1 VKRPAAAARPAGRAL
16 ARRVAVLLGVLPL
29 AGAGCATSPP
39 PADAGPMPPAPDRRD
54 YARFAAAYPD
64 LLEPNYLPFMVH
76 RLDDPDGGDDVLA
89 FCRWSR
95 EDMPLSVHVAT
106 PEIPEALQN
115 EFRPRD
121 PQVYVRAVHR
131 ALRRWER
138 SLEGLVRFRSVD
150 TPEDARLAIA
160 LLGEQAIEDEE
171 ASVRVL
177 GMADLGRSCRAGSWH
192 PDAERLH
199 VDFRVDALRIFVAD
213 RFGLLAEDQV
223 EWIALHE
230 IGHALGMRRH
240 SPIPADLMYE
250 VVRDRLLVTEGL
262 STEDVNSFLN
272 LYRLPN
278 GTVYGRVRGREPRPE
293 PLPPSGE
300 PVLTLAPYVDSTLGF
315 SLRTP
320 LGWMRIDTGKGM
332 VAVDGVSWDYSAS
345 FQVVI
350 ERFSTIEE
358 YLERFGAHH
367 ARRSRILQSARLTL
381 EGRPTL
387 QLLLLSRR
395 EPRMEE
401 VTLIEAGDGRL
412 VVVIADGP
420 ASHFHAY
427 LPWFRAALET
437 LDIWDSPGS

>member
-1 VKRPAAAARPAGRAL
+1 
-16 ARRVAVLLGVLPL
+16 
-29 AGAGCATSPP
+29 
-39 PADAGPMPPAPDRRD
+39 
-54 YARFAAAYPD
+54 
-64 LLEPNYLPFMVH
+64 
-76 RLDDPDGGDDVLA
+76 
-89 FCRWSR
+89 
-95 EDMPLSVHVAT
+95 
-106 PEIPEALQN
+106 
-115 EFRPRD
+115 
-121 PQVYVRAVHR
+121 
-131 ALRRWER
+131 
-138 SLEGLVRFRSVD
+138 
-150 TPEDARLAIA
+150 
-160 LLGEQAIEDEE
+160 
-171 ASVRVL
+171 
-177 GMADLGRSCRAGSWH
+177 
-192 PDAERLH
+192 
-199 VDFRVDALRIFVAD
+199 
-213 RFGLLAEDQV
+213 
-223 EWIALHE
+223 
-230 IGHALGMRRH
+230 
-240 SPIPADLMYE
+240 
-250 VVRDRLLVTEGL
+250 
-262 STEDVNSFLN
+262 
-272 LYRLPN
+272 
-278 GTVYGRVRGREPRPE
+278 
-293 PLPPSGE
+293 
-300 PVLTLAPYVDSTLGF
+300 VLTLAPYVDSTLGF